1 MKRRL
6 NIAAAVLHEPELVLL
21 DEPTVGVDPQSRNA
35 IFDSIEALKAQGR
48 TLVYSTHYMEEAVRL
63 CDRVAIID
71 AGKVLALDTVPGL
84 IRTHGGTPT
93 LHVPGWPAVTS
104 CCRRTTRSRNSI
116 ACRSRRRSNRSAWTS
131 RRWSRS
137 SSRLPVAP
145 CETERPA
152 MSAMLAIAIKDLR
165 TFTPSARVAV
175 LHVRVAALRR
185 RAVRRAVR
193 RQRQADPA
201 AAHRRGG
208 RGQDRRLD
216 APLPIGWSKRDT
228 FDGDVAA
235 SRAEALEAVRKGER
249 IAAVMLRPG
258 FGEASSRMFYGTPPE
273 VQLYTD
279 PSRQAERGMLEGLL
293 MQQGAERMQAMFS
306 NPAGGRQN
314 VQAALQ
320 DLARGAARRE
330 PRPRDVPRPTRHV
343 PRYARRRALAPR
355 QRAAGTAAAPAGSLC
370 RSPRRTCSASARA
383 RAMAT
388 T

>member
-1 MKRRL
+1 
-6 NIAAAVLHEPELVLL
+6 
-21 DEPTVGVDPQSRNA
+21 
-35 IFDSIEALKAQGR
+35 
-48 TLVYSTHYMEEAVRL
+48 
-63 CDRVAIID
+63 
-71 AGKVLALDTVPGL
+71 
-84 IRTHGGTPT
+84 
-93 LHVPGWPAVTS
+93 
-104 CCRRTTRSRNSI
+104 
-116 ACRSRRRSNRSAWTS
+116 
-131 RRWSRS
+131 
-137 SSRLPVAP
+137 
-145 CETERPA
+145 

-165 TFTPSARVAV
+165 TFTPSARLAV
-175 LHVRVAALRR
+175 LHVHLAALRR

-193 RQRQADPA
+193 RQRQADAA

-208 RGQDRRLD
+208 RGQDRRPH
-216 APLPIGWSKRDT
+216 APLPIGWSTRDT
-228 FDGDVAA
+228 FDASVAA

-320 DLARGAARRE
+320 DLRKGAPGAN
-330 PRPRDVPRPTRHV
+330 PRPRDVPRATRHV
-343 PRYARRRALAPR
+343 PRHARRRGSLARLTVP
-355 QRAAGTAAAPAGSLC
+355 AGPQPAPAGSRC
-370 RSPRRTCSASARA
+370 GSRRRTCSGSARA